1 MLTRI
6 VSFQELIEVGRWRA
20 NLHVHTN
27 NEMKSSKYD
36 MVPLG
41 DVVKESTAAAEPQS
55 QGGEFYYI
63 GLENVTPI
71 TGDPMNISLV
81 GPEEVRSRSKMFRKG
96 NILYARLRP
105 YLRKVLLVEEPF
117 EFGLCSTEFIILD
130 VDPSVVLPQY
140 LRDLLS
146 SESVTSYLSRLQGGA
161 ALPRVSSKDL
171 LAMEIPVPPQRVQMR
186 IVEELERI
194 KEKRHQLMDE
204 LEVLKEDQQELIKKV
219 F

>member
-1 MLTRI
+1 
-6 VSFQELIEVGRWRA
+6 
-20 NLHVHTN
+20 
-27 NEMKSSKYD
+27 
-36 MVPLG
+36 
-41 DVVKESTAAAEPQS
+41 
-55 QGGEFYYI
+55 
-63 GLENVTPI
+63 
-71 TGDPMNISLV
+71 MNISLV